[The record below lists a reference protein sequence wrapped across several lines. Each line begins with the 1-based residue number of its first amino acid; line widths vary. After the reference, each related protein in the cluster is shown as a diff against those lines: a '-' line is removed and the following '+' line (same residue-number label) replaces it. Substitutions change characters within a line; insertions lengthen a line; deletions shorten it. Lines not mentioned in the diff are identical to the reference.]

1 MAHVANVCTVGVH
14 ADFQMGRCHQTHIPW
29 FQAAEFGVSKLDVWI
44 FFDPQIVRALE
55 CPLKQVG
62 LDRPWW
68 CTSCLEVASRCLL
81 ARRMPLRCSGWLG

>member
-44 FFDPQIVRALE
+44 FFDPQIVRALA

-62 LDRPWW
+62 WTGLGGVPLVWKWPRDVF
-68 CTSCLEVASRCLL
+68 SQEECLYCVLN
-81 ARRMPLRCSGWLG
+81 G